1 MAEKRR
7 AAVHER
13 ELQTNTELSEALA
26 KAQARIGARLADW
39 AGDLERTEH
48 ELTAQIASLA
58 SARSSCSPMRPPA

>member
-13 ELQTNTELSEALA
+13 EQQTNVELSEALA

-39 AGDLERTEH
+39 ASDLE
-48 ELTAQIASLA
+48 
-58 SARSSCSPMRPPA
+58 PPSTS